1 MSPVME
7 LSSVGHRAWP
17 LTPVIRQFAMGL
29 TAVVVAVLV
38 FHQGLGQM
46 VRWWFGR
53 EEYSHGILIPFIAA
67 YLIWRRWNTLA
78 EVVPRYRYVG
88 AILAGVGVCF
98 ATAGEL
104 ATLYQPIQYGFLL
117 ILYGIT
123 ITILGLNGFR
133 KISTGMLFLVFML
146 PLPEF
151 FYRNLSAELQLV
163 SSALGVAVIRL
174 FGISVNLQGNVIDLG
189 VFRLQVVD
197 ACSGL
202 RYLFPLMSL
211 GFLCAVLYRA
221 PMWQRALVFLSSMP
235 ITVFMNSFRIGV
247 IGVLVEYWGAQ
258 MAEGFLHDFEGWIVF
273 MACTALLLAEIW
285 VLNAVFGK
293 GTPFRQVFGLDSAE
307 RPVSSTAFRGVPQR
321 NPALIAALFIVVLF
335 AGLAAGTGE
344 RTETVQ
350 PRAEFSRFP
359 DRIGTWRGTVDV
371 IDDQIVGILK
381 FDDYLLS
388 NYRGANGN
396 DVNFYVAY
404 YGSQCKGDSAHSPR
418 TCIPGGGWKIVDI
431 RNTVVESVNVGGVP
445 LRVNRVLIE
454 KGNQRQLV
462 YYWFQQRGRIITNEF
477 LVKWYLLWDGVIQN
491 RTDGAMVR
499 LVTSA
504 ENAEAV
510 AAAEQRLQE
519 FAATAVPLLEA
530 YVPGKSPDVT

>member
-1 MSPVME
+1 ME
-7 LSSVGHRAWP
+7 LSSVGYRAWP
-17 LTPVIRQFAMGL
+17 LTPVRRQFAMGL
-29 TAVVVAVLV
+29 AAVAVAMLV
-38 FHQGLGQM
+38 FHQGLGRM
-46 VRWWFGR
+46 VDWWLVR

-88 AILAGVGVCF
+88 AILAGIGVTF

-117 ILYGIT
+117 ILYGVT
-123 ITILGLNGFR
+123 IAILGLNGFR
-133 KISTGMLFLVFML
+133 KIWAGMLFLVFML

-307 RPVSSTAFRGVPQR
+307 RPVSSSAFRGVPQR
-321 NPALIAALFIVVLF
+321 NPALIAALFVVVLF
-335 AGLAAGTGE
+335 AGLAAGIGE

-371 IDDQIVGILK
+371 IDDQFIGFLK
-381 FDDYLLS
+381 FDDYLMS
-388 NYRGANGN
+388 NYRGASGN

-404 YGSQCKGDSAHSPR
+404 YGSQRKGDSAHSPR
-418 TCIPGGGWKIVDI
+418 TCIPGGGWKIVDL
-431 RNTVVESVNVGGVP
+431 RNTVVEGVNVGGVP

-462 YYWFQQRGRIITNEF
+462 YYWFQQRGRVITNEF

-491 RTDGAMVR
+491 RTDGALVR

-510 AAAEQRLQE
+510 VAAEQRLQE
-519 FAATAVPLLEA
+519 FAATAAPLLEA
-530 YVPGKSPDVT
+530 YVPGKSPDVS